1 MASIEP
7 LINPYLWAIGPVAE
21 RLPPGSEV
29 GDARTVNRYQVIA
42 PQVWLDT
49 QAGQSIPATETLY
62 RELLPYH
69 YLHPLRLHLPVVY
82 GVCRNSQGIVVLLEN
97 APIEGAGVLLP
108 RLDLSL
114 SQASALRQLH
124 WLWQLLELWAAL
136 TPWGLAGSLLVVEN
150 LRVQGG
156 VVRLREL
163 YGGMGTESP
172 LGADLDSPFERYT
185 DTDTALPLLADLGR
199 LWRSWLPRFA
209 LDLQPAIQAI
219 SYQLEEATL
228 EFVMEQLN
236 RLLLHETAR
245 SPLKTTIAGQT
256 HKGRSH
262 QHNEDSCFPLPSDLA
277 NATDPSHQAL
287 IPHVAIVCDG
297 IGGHEGG
304 EVASQLALRSMKLQ
318 LQALFQNL
326 QTQPPGNPLPP
337 SIIQEQLAASIR
349 VVNNLITAQND
360 LQRRSDR
367 QRMGTTLVMVIHL
380 QQQLSDRPDHL
391 SHEIYL
397 AHLGDSRAYWMSQ
410 RYYHGLTVDDDVACR
425 EVRMGRSLYRAALE
439 REDAQS
445 LTQALGTRVGEDLHL
460 HLQRF
465 IVDEDGVFFLC
476 SDGLSDNGWVERYWN
491 SSVTAL
497 LTEITTLEDSVQE
510 WVNLGNQKN
519 GQDNIS
525 VAVMKCRISPDY
537 PILLDPFPADATASG
552 MGQDE
557 PPPAPV
563 PSESSSLLSLS
574 PETDLTASSAALL
587 AETAHLDAPSRS
599 APRLAIVGGIF
610 AVLLILA
617 LGGALLFLWPKN
629 SSWQDLWRDRF
640 PQPETTP
647 KQTSG
652 L

>member
-1 MASIEP
+1 MATIEP

-29 GDARTVNRYQVIA
+29 GDTRTVNRYQVIA

-49 QAGQSIPATETLY
+49 QAGQSIPSTETLY

-82 GVCRNSQGIVVLLEN
+82 GVCHNSQGIVVLLEN

-108 RLDLSL
+108 RLDLTL
-114 SQASALRQLH
+114 SQASSLRQIH
-124 WLWQLLELWAAL
+124 WLWQLLELWSSLAA
-136 TPWGLAGSLLVVEN
+136 WGVAASLLVPEN

-156 VVRLREL
+156 IVRLREL
-163 YGGMGTESP
+163 YGGMGKESP

-185 DTDTALPLLADLGR
+185 DADTPLPTLGDLGR

-209 LDLQPAIQAI
+209 VDLQPAIEAI
-219 SYQLEEATL
+219 SYQLEEGTIEFIL
-228 EFVMEQLN
+228 EQMN

-245 SPLKTTIAGQT
+245 SPLKLTIAAQT
-256 HKGRSH
+256 HQGRSH
-262 QHNEDSCFPLPSDLA
+262 QHNEDSCFPLPHDLA

-326 QTQPPGNPLPP
+326 QTQPPGTLLPP
-337 SIIQEQLAASIR
+337 FIIQEQLAASIR

-367 QRMGTTLVMVIHL
+367 QRMGTTLVMAIHL
-380 QQQLSDRPDHL
+380 QQRLSDRPDHL

-397 AHLGDSRAYWMSQ
+397 AHVGDSRAYWMSQ
-410 RYYHGLTVDDDVACR
+410 RYYHGLTVDDDVAGR
-425 EVRMGRSLYRAALE
+425 EVRMGRSLYRAALD

-445 LTQALGTRVGEDLHL
+445 LTQALGTRAGEDLHL

-465 IVDEDGVFFLC
+465 IVDEDGVFVLC
-476 SDGLSDNGWVERYWN
+476 SDGLSDNGWVERYWHG
-491 SSVTAL
+491 SITAL
-497 LTEITTLEDSVQE
+497 LTEMKTLEGIVQE
-510 WVNLGNQKN
+510 WVDVGNQKN

-537 PILLDPFPADATASG
+537 PILLDPFPDAAAPTG
-552 MGQDE
+552 MSQE
-557 PPPAPV
+557 EAPIAPV
-563 PSESSSLLSLS
+563 PTEAFGLSIN
-574 PETDLTASSAALL
+574 PEDDLTAASAALL
-587 AETAHLDAPSRS
+587 AETADLASPSRP
-599 APRLAIVGGIF
+599 APRLAIVGVIF
-610 AVLLILA
+610 AFLLILA

-629 SSWQDLWRDRF
+629 ASWQDLWRDRF
-640 PQPETTP
+640 PQPEATP
-647 KQTSG
+647 KQTSP